1 MRRKSW
7 WVVMVFVLAIGLVT
21 TGCGG
26 DTDKAAEDDQ
36 AVLVAVAEAEKGLLS
51 RGDILTGKVI
61 AKAEVN
67 LVPKMPGKVSAV
79 LADVGDRVQAG
90 QTLMRLDATEL
101 QAQLSQAEAGVT
113 LAESGLRQAELSF
126 RDTQKN
132 YERMKH
138 LYEQGAIAA
147 AEFEKVEMG
156 YEIARDQAEKLA
168 PAQLKQAKA
177 QLAYVQANYN
187 NTILTSPISGIV
199 SARSVTVGELAAQT
213 MPVFT
218 VVSFDSV
225 YVETNASEQQVNKI
239 KAGQEVT
246 VRISAVSSEPLA
258 GKVTNVSPAA
268 DSRTRTYPVK
278 VEMDNPEHLIKPGM
292 FAEVDLSKTDDEV
305 IIVPRDAIVHRSGAS
320 AVFVLTD
327 DEDSVQ
333 FRQVVT
339 GGSDGK
345 NIAILEGLQQGEKVV
360 ISGQESLES
369 GTKVKVTRFGGQ

>member
-101 QAQLSQAEAGVT
+101 QAQLSQAEAGVA
-113 LAESGLRQAELSF
+113 LAESGLRQTELNF
-126 RDTQKN
+126 RDTQRN

-177 QLAYVQANYN
+177 QLQYMQANYN

-199 SARSVTVGELAAQT
+199 AARSVNVGELAAQT

-246 VRISAVSSEPLA
+246 VRISAVSSEPLT

-268 DSRTRTYPVK
+268 DPRTRTYPVK
-278 VEMDNPEHLIKPGM
+278 VEIDNPEHLIKPGM
-292 FAEVDLSKTDDEV
+292 FAEVNLSTAGDEV
-305 IIVPRDAIVHRSGAS
+305 IIVPRDAVVHRSGAF

-327 DEDSVQ
+327 DEKSVQ

-339 GGSDGK
+339 
-345 NIAILEGLQQGEKVV
+345 
-360 ISGQESLES
+360 
-369 GTKVKVTRFGGQ
+369 

>member
-101 QAQLSQAEAGVT
+101 QAQLSQAEAGVA
-113 LAESGLRQAELSF
+113 LAESGLRQTELNF
-126 RDTQKN
+126 RDTQRN

-177 QLAYVQANYN
+177 QLQYMQANYN

-199 SARSVTVGELAAQT
+199 AARSVNVGELAAQT

-239 KAGQEVT
+239 KAGQEV
-246 VRISAVSSEPLA
+246 
-258 GKVTNVSPAA
+258 
-268 DSRTRTYPVK
+268 
-278 VEMDNPEHLIKPGM
+278 
-292 FAEVDLSKTDDEV
+292 
-305 IIVPRDAIVHRSGAS
+305 
-320 AVFVLTD
+320 
-327 DEDSVQ
+327 
-333 FRQVVT
+333 
-339 GGSDGK
+339 
-345 NIAILEGLQQGEKVV
+345 
-360 ISGQESLES
+360 
-369 GTKVKVTRFGGQ
+369 